1 VTVSALL
8 QAPNPIVVDV
18 VKQPPITPEISYGSV
33 LLSAVGVVGVVIL
46 AGIVVGIIV
55 GGVIIWRKKQ
65 REATDPV
72 DHSHVKL
79 HISG

>member
-1 VTVSALL
+1 MLL
-8 QAPNPIVVDV
+8 QQNPIVVEV

-46 AGIVVGIIV
+46 AGVLVGVLIGAFV
-55 GGVIIWRKKQ
+55 IWRKKR
-65 REATDPV
+65 REAIDPV

-79 HISG
+79 RLS

>member
-1 VTVSALL
+1 ML
-8 QAPNPIVVDV
+8 QQNPIVVEV

-33 LLSAVGVVGVVIL
+33 LLSAVGVIGVLLL
-46 AGIVVGIIV
+46 AGIVMGLIV
-55 GGVIIWRKKQ
+55 GGTIIWRK
-65 REATDPV
+65 RRHEATDPV

>member
-1 VTVSALL
+1 ML
-8 QAPNPIVVDV
+8 QVQNPIVVEI

-33 LLSAVGVVGVVIL
+33 LPSALGVVGVVFI
-46 AGIVVGIIV
+46 AGIIVGIVVGAT
-55 GGVIIWRKKQ
+55 IIWRKRR

-72 DHSHVKL
+72 DHSHVTL

>member
-1 VTVSALL
+1 ML
-8 QAPNPIVVDV
+8 QVQNPIVVEM

-33 LLSAVGVVGVVIL
+33 LASALGVVGVVFI
-46 AGIVVGIIV
+46 AGIIVGIVVGATIV
-55 GGVIIWRKKQ
+55 WRKRQ

-72 DHSHVKL
+72 DHSHVTL

>member
-1 VTVSALL
+1 ML
-8 QAPNPIVVDV
+8 QPQNPIVVDV

-33 LLSAVGVVGVVIL
+33 LLSAIGVVGVLFV

-55 GGVIIWRKKQ
+55 GCVIIWRKKQ
-65 REATDPV
+65 REATEPV

>member
-1 VTVSALL
+1 MF
-8 QAPNPIVVDV
+8 QQNPIVVEV

-33 LLSAVGVVGVVIL
+33 LLSAVGVIGVVLL
-46 AGIVVGIIV
+46 AGIVMGLIV
-55 GGVIIWRKKQ
+55 GGTIIWRK
-65 REATDPV
+65 RRHEATEPV

>member
-1 VTVSALL
+1 MRPGQMFQS
-8 QAPNPIVVDV
+8 PNPIVVDV
-18 VKQPPITPEISYGSV
+18 VKQPPVTPEISYGSV
-33 LLSAVGVVGVVIL
+33 LLSAIGVVGVLVL

-65 REATDPV
+65 RDAREPG

>member
-1 VTVSALL
+1 MFQPT
-8 QAPNPIVVDV
+8 NPIVVDV

-33 LLSAVGVVGVVIL
+33 LLSAIGVVGVVVL
-46 AGIVVGIIV
+46 AGVVVGIIV
-55 GGVIIWRKKQ
+55 GAVIIWRKRQ

-72 DHSHVKL
+72 GHSHVKL